1 MTEKYINT
9 NYKNIELY
17 ENVIE
22 DRKDKCNI
30 DINEL
35 KMENKNN
42 LIMCN
47 KYNNDYILID
57 EEYKVDLTL

>member
-42 LIMCN
+42 LVMCN